1 MSSFAAPQ
9 RSGRNPIYAL
19 SLSFVLVVCAKDA
32 AAEIDFERHKIDTG
46 IAEYQTVL
54 TGNLLGSNHANLAV
68 VNVGRDRARWVHVYS
83 LGEGGWTET
92 TSAPL
97 RSRLLFVGIANVG
110 GNECLLLYETGK
122 LGCFD
127 PESGAVR
134 ALATARLGVQP
145 SRDGEIPHVDVSR
158 DINGDSLDDLVVPD
172 VRGFSVLT
180 QFRDG
185 TFAEPAAVDSAAISN
200 TSFAGGGYRYDP
212 WRLSSIHEVDY
223 NGDGRTDL
231 VFWNRGHFVVHLQQE
246 NGRISST
253 TETFTTKVVFDSD
266 GFAALAAPMQVRGR
280 RTDGLVEGAMTGRA
294 LHSLQDMN
302 GDGLADLIV
311 FSLKGG
317 DGDRFGQTSEL
328 WNMRFGLHVHFG
340 TRANGGLEFSKE
352 PAAEVLAE
360 GIPFGIEMHDFDSDG
375 QKDVMVTKIKP
386 GIFKSI
392 GMLIGAVLT
401 KSVSLDMDFYRM
413 EDGAYPEKRDRRLK
427 LRTASM
433 GESGEQAALFPPVL
447 VGDFNGDGRSDL
459 LMGSGRDEL
468 RIYPGVEGS
477 RLFER
482 RPEKIRVDVPPENYV
497 WLSDLNKGGKDDV
510 VMHHRSADEPHRVRL
525 LVAR

>member
-9 RSGRNPIYAL
+9 RFGRYLICAS
-19 SLSFVLVVCAKDA
+19 SLSFVLLICAKGA
-32 AAEIDFERHKIDTG
+32 TAEIDFERHDIDTG
-46 IAEYQTVL
+46 IAEHQTVL
-54 TGNLLGSNHANLAV
+54 TGNLLGSNHADLAV
-68 VNVGRDRARWVHVYS
+68 VNVGRGRARWVHVYS
-83 LGEGGWTET
+83 LGDGGWTET

-97 RSRLLFVGIANVG
+97 RSRVLFVDVANVG
-110 GNECLLLYETGK
+110 GSGCLLLYETGN

-127 PESGAVR
+127 PESGAMR

-180 QFRDG
+180 QFSDG
-185 TFAEPAAVDSAAISN
+185 TFAEPAAVDSVAISN
-200 TSFAGGGYRYDP
+200 TSFAGDGYRYDP
-212 WRLSSIHEVDY
+212 WRLSGIHEMDY

-231 VFWNRGHFVVHLQQE
+231 VFWNKDHFVVHLQQE
-246 NGRISST
+246 DGRISSS

-266 GFAALAAPMQVRGR
+266 GFASLAAPMQVRRR
-280 RTDGLVEGAMTGRA
+280 RTDDIVAGAMTGRV

-302 GDGLADLIV
+302 ADGVADLVV

-317 DGDRFGQTSEL
+317 DSGRFGQTSEL

-340 TRANGGLEFSKE
+340 TRASGGLEFSKE
-352 PAAEVLAE
+352 PGAEIFAE
-360 GIPFGIEMHDFDSDG
+360 GIPFGIEIHDFNGDG

-413 EDGAYPEKRDRRLK
+413 EDGAYPEKQDRRLK

-433 GESGEQAALFPPVL
+433 GDSGEQAALFPPVL

-459 LMGSGRDEL
+459 LMGWGRDEL
-468 RIYPGVEGS
+468 RIYVGVEGS
-477 RLFER
+477 RLFEQ
-482 RPEKIRVDVPPENYV
+482 RPEKIAVDVPGEDYV
-497 WLSDLNKGGKDDV
+497 WLSDLNKDGKDDV
-510 VMHHRSADEPHRVRL
+510 VMHHRSADEPNRVTL
-525 LVAR
+525 LIAR